1 MTAEPVDPCELDA
14 DEPDAK
20 GWEPDY
26 LLVPA
31 LLAGSATT
39 MADLSPAD
47 RAWAVAGLMR
57 EGHTAERI
65 RDRMGCSLRTVRMV
79 SAWAATTACMLLQEE
94 SEHFAD
100 EHRMQASEIARLT
113 RALATS
119 EATAERYRAQLANV
133 LDSYLTGEAGPT
145 FPKCGHPKTKY
156 NTYTAPKTGKTSC
169 RMCHADAQ
177 ARYEARCRELAA
189 AQDAAQA

>member
-1 MTAEPVDPCELDA
+1 MSADPCELDD
-14 DEPDAK
+14 DEPDTK
-20 GWEPDY
+20 GWRPDL

-31 LLAGSATT
+31 LLAGSPTT
-39 MADLSPAD
+39 MADLCPAD

-57 EGHTAERI
+57 AGHTAERI

-79 SAWAATTACMLLQEE
+79 SAWAATTAMMLLQDET
-94 SEHFAD
+94 EHFQD

-113 RALATS
+113 RELATS
-119 EATAERYRAQLANV
+119 EATAARYQDQLARMIDRLQ
-133 LDSYLTGEAGPT
+133 LDGGIPT

-169 RMCHADAQ
+169 RMCHRDAQ
-177 ARYEARCRELAA
+177 RDYEARKAA
-189 AQDAAQA
+189 AAAER

>member
-1 MTAEPVDPCELDA
+1 MSADPVDDPCELDT

-20 GWEPDY
+20 GWKPDY

-31 LLAGSATT
+31 ILAGSPVT
-39 MADLSPAD
+39 MADLAPAD

-57 EGHTAERI
+57 AGHTAERI

-100 EHRMQASEIARLT
+100 EHRMQASEIARLG
-113 RALATS
+113 RELATS
-119 EATAERYRAQLANV
+119 EATAARYQDQLARMIDRLQ
-133 LDSYLTGEAGPT
+133 LDGGIPS

-169 RMCHADAQ
+169 RMCHCDAQ
-177 ARYEARCRELAA
+177 ARYEARKAA
-189 AQDAAQA
+189 DATAEA